1 MSLRSISLYWISGT
15 SALALAG
22 AAQAATP
29 AAAPVETAADANA
42 APAVEQVVVTA
53 ERRATDLQKTAI
65 AISAFNEKILADRK
79 IDSIRDLSGQIP
91 NFSISRVTI
100 SHTTQ
105 TYALRGVGE
114 SDPIQEPV
122 LAVYVDDVYIPRQI
136 GSMVEFNDLE
146 RIEVLRGPQGTLYGR
161 NSSAGALRIITRDPG
176 DAFRAKAEVG
186 LGNYGA
192 TDVRALIEGP
202 LVEGKLS
209 GSLSYIHHER
219 DGVTFDPTLNHDVNR
234 IDLDAFRAKLRW
246 TPTDKLDVLLTVN
259 ALKDRSDSRSYVPVT
274 QPNGEHRTDRS
285 YSEVEPKQDL
295 DQISGAL
302 RVQYELSENLKLK
315 SVTSY
320 GGFNLNPVYYDND
333 GQAALIQKNLIHY
346 NDQYVTQEVQLNGDY
361 GKLTFTSG
369 LFYLHERF
377 FVQRDGY
384 SRRNANPTDPV
395 VTPGNYGF
403 ARAHNITNTDAYAV
417 FGEAT
422 YALSDRL
429 SVTGGLRWTN
439 EEKEFTFD
447 NKVLNL
453 QGQVTGQSIAGQADK
468 IFSAITPKLSA
479 QFQWTPDV
487 LQYVTYSRGFKSG
500 GFDNRATRL
509 DLATRPFAP
518 EKVDTYETGLKT
530 ELFDHRARVNLAV
543 FYNDYKDLQVSYSD
557 PAYPGNS
564 VRGNAG
570 KAHTYG
576 VELESDIRATERL
589 SLQASAGYLFGI
601 YDKYKNAGGVGVDAD
616 GHRLLNSPRWS
627 LSGGLTYDVPI
638 SIPGEIRVGL
648 NAQYQTKTYFSALQ
662 RPQDEAPAQTFLNGT
677 VTWQTPDPR
686 WSVQLSGRNLLDSD
700 KPVSSTYTPSTGVY
714 YKNYP
719 DPRTWLVT
727 LKFAL

>member
-1 MSLRSISLYWISGT
+1 MSLRYISLYWISGT
-15 SALALAG
+15 SALALAA

-29 AAAPVETAADANA
+29 ASPAVAEPDANA

-65 AISAFNEKILADRK
+65 AISAFSQQVLADRK
-79 IDSIRDLSGQIP
+79 VDSIRDLSGQIP
-91 NFSISRVTI
+91 NLSISRVTI

-146 RIEVLRGPQGTLYGR
+146 RVEVLRGPQGTLYGR

-192 TDVRALIEGP
+192 VDVRGLIEGP
-202 LVEGKLS
+202 LVEGKLA
-209 GSLSYIHHER
+209 GSLSYIHHSR

-234 IDLDAFRAKLRW
+234 IDLDAYRAKLRW
-246 TPTDKLDVLLTVN
+246 TPTDRWDVLLTVN
-259 ALKDRSDSRSYVPVT
+259 ALKDRSDSRSYVPVI
-274 QPNGEHRTDRS
+274 QPNGAHRTDRS

-302 RVQYELSENLKLK
+302 RVQYELNDNLKLK

-361 GKLTFTSG
+361 GKVTFTSG

-384 SRRNANPTDPV
+384 SRRNALPTDPV
-395 VTPGNYGF
+395 ATPGNYGF

-417 FGEAT
+417 FGEAS
-422 YALSDRL
+422 YALNDRL

-453 QGQVTGQSIAGQADK
+453 QGQVVGQSIAGQADK
-468 IFSAITPKLSA
+468 IFSAVTPKLSA

-487 LQYVTYSRGFKSG
+487 LQYVTWSKGFKSG

-518 EKVDTYETGLKT
+518 ENVDAYETGLKT

-543 FYNDYKDLQVSYSD
+543 FYNDYQDLQVSYSD

-564 VRGNAG
+564 VRSNAG

-576 VELESDIRATERL
+576 VELETDIRATERL
-589 SLQASAGYLFGI
+589 SLQASAGYLFAV
-601 YDKYKNAGGVGVDAD
+601 YDKYRNAGGIGVNAD

-627 LSGGLTYDVPI
+627 LSGAITYDVPI
-638 SIPGEIRVGL
+638 EIPGELRVGL
-648 NAQYQTKTYFSALQ
+648 NAQFQTKTYFNALQ
-662 RPQDEAPAQTFLNGT
+662 RPQDEAPAQTFLNGV

-686 WSVQLSGRNLLDSD
+686 WSVVLSGRNLLESD
-700 KPVSSTYTPSTGVY
+700 EPVSVTYTPATGVY

-727 LKFAL
+727 LKYAL

>member
-1 MSLRSISLYWISGT
+1 MSLRTTSIYWLAGA
-15 SALALAG
+15 SALALAS
-22 AAQAATP
+22 AAHAEIAPSATP
-29 AAAPVETAADANA
+29 EADSGPV
-42 APAVEQVVVTA
+42 VEQVVVTA
-53 ERRATDLQKTAI
+53 ERRATNLQKTAI

-186 LGNYGA
+186 LGNFGA
-192 TDVRALIEGP
+192 VDVRALIEGP
-202 LVEGKLS
+202 LVDDKLA

-219 DGVTFDPTLNHDVNR
+219 DGVTFDPTLNHGVNR
-234 IDLDAFRAKLRW
+234 IDLDAYRAKLRW

-259 ALKDRSDSRSYVPVT
+259 ALKDRSDSRSYVPVV

-302 RVQYELSENLKLK
+302 RVQYELSDHLKLK

-320 GGFNLNPVYYDND
+320 GGFNLNPVNYDND
-333 GQAALIQKNLIHY
+333 GSAAVIQKNLIHY
-346 NDQYVTQEVQLNGDY
+346 NDQYVTQEVQLNGDF
-361 GKLTFTSG
+361 GKLTLTSG
-369 LFYLHERF
+369 AFYLHERF

-384 SRRNANPTDPV
+384 SRKNALPTDPV
-395 VTPGNYGF
+395 VAPSNYGF
-403 ARAHNITNTDAYAV
+403 ARAHNITNTDAYAL
-417 FGEAT
+417 FGET
-422 YALSDRL
+422 SYALTDRF
-429 SVTGGLRWTN
+429 SITGGLRWTN
-439 EEKEFTFD
+439 EKKDFLFD

-453 QGQVTGQSIAGQADK
+453 NGQVVGQSIAGDADK

-487 LQYVTYSRGFKSG
+487 LQYVTYSKGFKSG

-509 DLATRPFAP
+509 DLATRPFSP
-518 EKVDTYETGLKT
+518 ENVNTYETGLKT
-530 ELFDHRARVNLAV
+530 ELFDHRARVNAAL
-543 FYNDYKDLQVSYSD
+543 FYNDYKDLQVSYTD

-576 VELESDIRATERL
+576 LELESDVRATERL
-589 SLQASAGYLFGI
+589 SLQASLGYLFAV
-601 YDKYKNAGGVGVDAD
+601 YDKYKNAGGLGVDAD

-627 LSGGLTYDVPI
+627 LSGGATWEVPI
-638 SIPGEIRVGL
+638 KVPGSIRANL
-648 NAQYQTKTYFSALQ
+648 NAQYQTKTYYSALQ
-662 RPQDEAPAQTFLNGT
+662 RPQDEAPAQTFVNGT
-677 VTWQTPDPR
+677 ITWQTPDPR
-686 WSVQLSGRNLLDSD
+686 WSVELSGRNLLDSD
-700 KPVSSTYTPSTGVY
+700 KPVSATYTPSTGVY
-714 YKNYP
+714 YQNFP
-719 DPRTWLVT
+719 DPRTVLVT
-727 LKFAL
+727 LKFSL

>member
-1 MSLRSISLYWISGT
+1 MSRRLLYLYWISGT
-15 SALALAG
+15 SALALVS

-29 AAAPVETAADANA
+29 VAPTAEADANA

-53 ERRATDLQKTAI
+53 ERRVTDLQKTAI
-65 AISAFNEKILADRK
+65 AISAFSGQLLADRK
-79 IDSIRDLSGQIP
+79 IDNIRDLSGQIP

-146 RIEVLRGPQGTLYGR
+146 RVEVLRGPQGTLYGR

-192 TDVRALIEGP
+192 VDVRALIEGP

-209 GSLSYIHHER
+209 GSLSYIHHSR

-234 IDLDAFRAKLRW
+234 IDLDAYRAKLRW

-259 ALKDRSDSRSYVPVT
+259 ALKDRSDSRSYVPVV

-302 RVQYELSENLKLK
+302 RVQYTLNDNLKLK

-346 NDQYVTQEVQLNGDY
+346 NDQYVTQEIQLNGDY

-384 SRRNANPTDPV
+384 SRRNALPTDPV

-403 ARAHNITNTDAYAV
+403 ARAHNITNTDAYAI
-417 FGEAT
+417 FGEAS
-422 YALSDRL
+422 YALSDRF

-453 QGQVTGQSIAGQADK
+453 QGQVVGQSIAGQADK

-487 LQYVTYSRGFKSG
+487 LQYVTWSQGFKSG

-518 EKVDTYETGLKT
+518 ENVDTYETGLKT

-564 VRGNAG
+564 VRSNAG

-576 VELESDIRATERL
+576 VEVETDIRATERL
-589 SLQASAGYLFGI
+589 SLQASAGYLFAV
-601 YDKYKNAGGVGVDAD
+601 YDKYKNAGGIGVDAD

-638 SIPGEIRVGL
+638 EVPGEIRLGL
-648 NAQYQTKTYFSALQ
+648 NAQYQTKTYFNALQ
-662 RPQDEAPAQTFLNGT
+662 RPQDEAPAQTFLNGV

-700 KPVSSTYTPSTGVY
+700 KPVSVTYTPSTGVY
-714 YKNYP
+714 YNNFP

-727 LKFAL
+727 LKYAL

>member
-15 SALALAG
+15 SALALAT

-29 AAAPVETAADANA
+29 ASPAVAEPDANA

-65 AISAFNEKILADRK
+65 AISAFSQQVLADRK
-79 IDSIRDLSGQIP
+79 VDSIRDLSGQIP
-91 NFSISRVTI
+91 NLSISRVTI

-146 RIEVLRGPQGTLYGR
+146 RVEVLRGPQGTLYGR

-192 TDVRALIEGP
+192 VDVRGLIEGP
-202 LVEGKLS
+202 LVEGKLA
-209 GSLSYIHHER
+209 GSLSYIHHSR

-234 IDLDAFRAKLRW
+234 IDLDAYRAKLRW
-246 TPTDKLDVLLTVN
+246 TPTDRWDVLLTVN

-274 QPNGEHRTDRS
+274 QPNGAHRTDRS

-302 RVQYELSENLKLK
+302 RVQYELNDNLKLK

-377 FVQRDGY
+377 FVERDGY
-384 SRRNANPTDPV
+384 SRRNAQPTDPV
-395 VTPGNYGF
+395 ATPGNYGF

-417 FGEAT
+417 FGEAS
-422 YALSDRL
+422 YALNDRL

-453 QGQVTGQSIAGQADK
+453 QGQVVGQSIAGQADK
-468 IFSAITPKLSA
+468 IFSAVTPKLSA

-487 LQYVTYSRGFKSG
+487 LQYVTWSKGFKSG

-518 EKVDTYETGLKT
+518 ENVDAYETGLKT
-530 ELFDHRARVNLAV
+530 ELFDHRARLNLAV
-543 FYNDYKDLQVSYSD
+543 FYNDYQDLQVSYSD

-564 VRGNAG
+564 VRSNAG

-576 VELESDIRATERL
+576 VELETDIRATERL
-589 SLQASAGYLFGI
+589 SLQASAGYLFAV
-601 YDKYKNAGGVGVDAD
+601 YDKYRNAGGIGVNAD

-627 LSGGLTYDVPI
+627 LSGAITYDVPVE
-638 SIPGEIRVGL
+638 IPGELRVGL
-648 NAQYQTKTYFSALQ
+648 NAQYQTKTYFNALQ
-662 RPQDEAPAQTFLNGT
+662 RPQDEAPAQTFLNGV
-677 VTWQTPDPR
+677 VTWQAPDPR
-686 WSVQLSGRNLLDSD
+686 WSVVLSGRNLLESD
-700 KPVSSTYTPSTGVY
+700 EPVSVTYTPATGVY

-727 LKFAL
+727 LKYAL

>member
-1 MSLRSISLYWISGT
+1 MSRRFVSLYWLSGV

-22 AAQAATP
+22 AAHAET
-29 AAAPVETAADANA
+29 AAAPAAVEAES
-42 APAVEQVVVTA
+42 APAIEQVVVTA
-53 ERRATDLQKTAI
+53 ERRATNLQKTAI
-65 AISAFNEKILADRK
+65 AISAFSEKLLADRK
-79 IDSIRDLSGQIP
+79 IDSIRDLSGQVP

-114 SDPIQEPV
+114 ADPIQEPV

-176 DAFRAKAEVG
+176 EAFRAKAEVG

-192 TDVRALIEGP
+192 VDVRALVEGP
-202 LVEGKLS
+202 LVEGKLA

-234 IDLDAFRAKLRW
+234 IDLDAWRAKLRW
-246 TPTDKLDVLLTVN
+246 TPTDRLDVLLTLN
-259 ALKDRSDSRSYVPVT
+259 ALRDRSDTRSYVPVS
-274 QPNGEHRTDRS
+274 QPTGEHRTDRS
-285 YSEVEPKQDL
+285 YSEVEPVQDL
-295 DQISGAL
+295 DQVSGAL
-302 RVQYELSENLKLK
+302 RVQYELNDNLKLK
-315 SVTSY
+315 SVSSY
-320 GGFNLNPVYYDND
+320 GGFNLNPVAYDND
-333 GQAALIQKNLIHY
+333 GVAALIQKNLIHY

-369 LFYLHERF
+369 AFYLHERF

-384 SRRNANPTDPV
+384 SRRNALPTDPV

-403 ARAHNITNTDAYAV
+403 ARAHNITNTDAYAL
-417 FGEAT
+417 FGEASW
-422 YALSDRL
+422 AFSDCF

-439 EEKEFTFD
+439 EKKDFVFD

-453 QGQVTGQSIAGQADK
+453 QGQVVGQSIAGQADK
-468 IFSAITPKLSA
+468 IFSSITPKLSV
-479 QFQWTPDV
+479 QYQWTPDV
-487 LQYVTYSRGFKSG
+487 LQYVTWSKGFKSG

-518 EKVDTYETGLKT
+518 ENVDTYETGLKT

-564 VRGNAG
+564 VRANAG

-576 VELESDIRATERL
+576 VELESDVRATERL
-589 SLQASAGYLFGI
+589 SLQASAGYLFAV
-601 YDKYKNAGGVGVDAD
+601 YDKYRNAGGIGVNAD

-627 LSGGLTYDVPI
+627 LSGGLTYDVPV
-638 SIPGEIRVGL
+638 SIPGSIRVGL
-648 NAQYQTKTYFSALQ
+648 NAQYQTKSYFNALQ
-662 RPQDEAPAQTFLNGT
+662 RPQDEAPAQTFVNGT
-677 VTWQTPDPR
+677 VTWLTPDPR
-686 WSVQLSGRNLLDSD
+686 WSVVLSGRNLLDSD
-700 KPVSSTYTPSTGVY
+700 KPVSATYTPATGVY
-714 YKNYP
+714 YQNFP
-719 DPRTWLVT
+719 DPRTVLVT
-727 LKFAL
+727 LKYAL

>member
-1 MSLRSISLYWISGT
+1 MSRHSTFLYWISGA
-15 SALALAG
+15 SALALAS
-22 AAQAATP
+22 AAQAAEVD
-29 AAAPVETAADANA
+29 AAS

-65 AISAFNEKILADRK
+65 AISAFSQQLLADRK

-114 SDPIQEPV
+114 ADPIQEPV

-146 RIEVLRGPQGTLYGR
+146 RVEVLRGPQGTLYGR

-192 TDVRALIEGP
+192 VDVRALIEGP
-202 LVEGKLS
+202 LVEGKLA

-234 IDLDAFRAKLRW
+234 IDLDAWRAKLRW
-246 TPTDKLDVLLTVN
+246 TPTDRLDVQLTLN
-259 ALKDRSDSRSYVPVT
+259 ALKDRSDTRSYVPVN
-274 QPNGEHRTDRS
+274 QPGGVHRTDRS
-285 YSEVEPKQDL
+285 YSEVEPVQDL
-295 DQISGAL
+295 DQVSGAL
-302 RVQYELSENLKLK
+302 RVQYELSDRLKLK

-320 GGFNLNPVYYDND
+320 GGFNLSPVAYDND
-333 GQAALIQKNLIHY
+333 GEAALIQKNLIHY

-361 GKLTFTSG
+361 GRLTFTSG
-369 LFYLHERF
+369 AFYLHERF

-384 SRRNANPTDPV
+384 SRKNALPTDPV

-403 ARAHNITNTDAYAV
+403 ARAHNITNTDAYAL
-417 FGEAT
+417 FGEASW
-422 YALSDRL
+422 ALSDRL

-439 EEKEFTFD
+439 EKKDFTFD

-453 QGQVTGQSIAGQADK
+453 QGQVVGQSIAGQADK
-468 IFSAITPKLSA
+468 IFSSITPKLSA
-479 QFQWTPDV
+479 QFQWTPDI
-487 LQYVTYSRGFKSG
+487 LQYVTWSKGFKSG

-518 EKVDTYETGLKT
+518 ETVDTYETGLKT

-543 FYNDYKDLQVSYSD
+543 FYNDYKDLQVSYID

-564 VRGNAG
+564 VRANAG

-576 VELESDIRATERL
+576 VELESDVRATERL
-589 SLQASAGYLFGI
+589 SLQASAGYLFAV
-601 YDKYKNAGGVGVDAD
+601 YDKYRNAGGIGVDAD

-627 LSGGLTYDVPI
+627 LSGGLTYEVPV
-638 SIPGEIRVGL
+638 SIPGSLRVGL
-648 NAQYQTKTYFSALQ
+648 NAQYQTKTYFNALQ
-662 RPQDEAPAQTFLNGT
+662 RPQDEAPAQTFVNGT
-677 VTWQTPDPR
+677 VTWLTPDPR
-686 WSVQLSGRNLLDSD
+686 WSVVLSGRNLLDSD
-700 KPVSSTYTPSTGVY
+700 KPVSATYTPSTGVY
-714 YKNYP
+714 YRNFP

-727 LKFAL
+727 LKYAL

>member
-1 MSLRSISLYWISGT
+1 MSRRFAFLYWISGT
-15 SALALAG
+15 SALALAS
-22 AAQAATP
+22 AAHAATP
-29 AAAPVETAADANA
+29 SVAEVDANA

-53 ERRATDLQKTAI
+53 ERRVTDLQKTAI
-65 AISAFNEKILADRK
+65 AISAFGEQVLADRK

-114 SDPIQEPV
+114 ADPIQEPV

-146 RIEVLRGPQGTLYGR
+146 RVEVLRGPQGTLYGR

-176 DAFRAKAEVG
+176 DAFRAKAEIG

-192 TDVRALIEGP
+192 VDVRGLIEGP
-202 LVEGKLS
+202 LAAGKLA
-209 GSLSYIHHER
+209 GSLSWIHHER

-234 IDLDAFRAKLRW
+234 IDLDAWRAKLRW
-246 TPTDKLDVLLTVN
+246 TPTDRLDVLLTLN
-259 ALKDRSDSRSYVPVT
+259 ALRDRSDTRSYVPVR

-285 YSEVEPKQDL
+285 YSEVEPVQEL
-295 DQISGAL
+295 DQASGAL
-302 RVQYELSENLKLK
+302 RVQYELNDSLKLK

-320 GGFNLNPVYYDND
+320 GGFNLNPVAYDND
-333 GQAALIQKNLIHY
+333 GEAALIQKNLIHY

-361 GKLTFTSG
+361 GQLTFTSG

-384 SRRNANPTDPV
+384 SRRNTQSTDPV
-395 VTPGNYGF
+395 TTPGNYSF
-403 ARAHNITNTDAYAV
+403 ARAHNITNTDAYAI

-422 YALSDRL
+422 YAPNDRL

-439 EEKEFTFD
+439 EEKDFVFD

-453 QGQVTGQSIAGQADK
+453 QGQVVGQSIADQAHK
-468 IFSAITPKLSA
+468 TFSSITPKLSV
-479 QFQWTPDV
+479 QVQWTPDI
-487 LQYVTYSRGFKSG
+487 LQYATWSKGFKSG

-518 EKVDTYETGLKT
+518 ETVDTYETGLKT

-564 VRGNAG
+564 VRANAG

-576 VELESDIRATERL
+576 VELESDVRATERL
-589 SLQASAGYLFGI
+589 SLQASAGYLFAI
-601 YDKYKNAGGVGVDAD
+601 YDRYRNAGGIGVDAD

-627 LSGGLTYDVPI
+627 LSGGLTYDVPV
-638 SIPGEIRVGL
+638 SIPGSIRVGL
-648 NAQYQTKTYFSALQ
+648 NAQYQTKTYFNALQ
-662 RPQDEAPAQTFLNGT
+662 RPQDEAPAQTFVNGT
-677 VTWQTPDPR
+677 VTWQSPDPR
-686 WSVQLSGRNLLDSD
+686 WAVQLSGRNLLDSN
-700 KPVSSTYTPSTGVY
+700 KPVSATYTPATGVHY
-714 YKNYP
+714 QNFP
-719 DPRTWLVT
+719 DPRTVLVT
-727 LKFAL
+727 LKYTL